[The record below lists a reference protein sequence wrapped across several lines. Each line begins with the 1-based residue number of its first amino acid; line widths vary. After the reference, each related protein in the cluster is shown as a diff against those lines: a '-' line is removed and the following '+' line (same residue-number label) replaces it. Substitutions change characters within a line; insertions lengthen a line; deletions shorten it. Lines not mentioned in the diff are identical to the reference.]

1 MSGIPLCVVTPIE
14 PKRAFLMDLSRG
26 SNLALPLSL
35 AKTVFKAKHQLCDSS
50 LLHCEADPL
59 WLCKQAPVP

>member
-1 MSGIPLCVVTPIE
+1 MTPIE
-14 PKRAFLMDLSRG
+14 PKRAFLVGFSRG

-35 AKTVFKAKHQLCDSS
+35 AKTVFKAKYQLCDSS